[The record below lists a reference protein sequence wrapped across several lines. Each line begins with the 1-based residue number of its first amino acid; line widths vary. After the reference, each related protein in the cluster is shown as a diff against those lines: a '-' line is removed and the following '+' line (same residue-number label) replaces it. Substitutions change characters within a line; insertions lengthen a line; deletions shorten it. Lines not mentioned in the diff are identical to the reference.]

1 MYIITKEKLC
11 SNKIEISILINLVT
25 ETALVKNTI
34 NFFQLEVFFA
44 KIVLQSDWIYFT
56 MNVI

>member
-11 SNKIEISILINLVT
+11 SNKIKISILINLVT

>member
-1 MYIITKEKLC
+1 MYITTKEKLC
-11 SNKIEISILINLVT
+11 SNRTENSFLTNLVT
-25 ETALVKNTI
+25 ETVLVKNTI